1 MDTWQALILWL
12 ATVLACGNLM
22 AAAPPEPAAT
32 LGGAELTPLG
42 AERAANADGS
52 IPAWTGGITAPPPG
66 YDPGRQHTDPFADDP
81 VLFRIS
87 AGNMDQ
93 FADRLSEGQKALLQ
107 AYPDSWHLR
116 VYPTHRSASYPDWVY
131 AAVRANAATAKVVR
145 EGKGGVVGAN
155 VSSPFP
161 IPRSGV
167 EVIWNHNLRWRG
179 IRVSRSFGQA
189 AVTRKGRYTVTLA
202 LQDWALP
209 YGAPPGTALR
219 DKFPNL
225 LVALKSKTVQPG
237 LLAGNGALTLEP
249 IDQSSDP
256 RKTWQYNRGLRRILR
271 LPNVAHDFP
280 ATDTDNLRTVD
291 EFDMF
296 NGSPEHY
303 QWRLLGKKEMYIPYN
318 AYALHSSDAGYG
330 DIIRQRHINPELAR
344 YELHRVWVVEG
355 TLKPDRKHIY
365 ARRVFYVDEDS
376 WQIAL
381 ADNYDKDGKLW
392 RTSEAH
398 ALNYYEVPV
407 QWSTL
412 EVYYDLKAQ
421 RYLVAGLDN
430 QRTPYRFS
438 EDADPREFSPNALSF
453 YIR

>member
-1 MDTWQALILWL
+1 MKMRQTLLFWL
-12 ATVLACGNLM
+12 ATALAAGDLT
-22 AAAPPEPAAT
+22 AAAPPEPAAA
-32 LGGAELTPLG
+32 LGGPELTPLG
-42 AERAANADGS
+42 AERAGNADGT
-52 IPAWTGGITAPPPG
+52 IPAWTGGITVPPAS
-66 YDPGRQHTDPFADDP
+66 YDPDRQHTDPFAEDP

-87 AGNMDQ
+87 AANMEQ
-93 FADRLSEGQKALLQ
+93 HADSLSEGQQALLR
-107 AYPDSWHLR
+107 AYPDSWHLN
-116 VYPTHRSASYPDWVY
+116 VYPTRRSASYPQWVY
-131 AAVRANAATAKVVR
+131 AAIEANAGSAKVVR
-145 EGKGGVVGAN
+145 EGKGGVTGAN

-161 IPRSGV
+161 LPKSGV

-225 LVALKSKTVQPG
+225 LLALKSKTIEPG
-237 LLAGNGALTLEP
+237 LLAGNGGLTLEP
-249 IDQSSDP
+249 IDQTADP

-280 ATDTDNLRTVD
+280 AFDTDNLRTVD

-303 QWRLLGKKEMYIPYN
+303 DWRLLGKKELYIPYN
-318 AYALHSSDAGYG
+318 AYALHSSEVRYDK
-330 DIIRQRHINPELAR
+330 IIRQHHINPELAR

-355 TLKPDRKHIY
+355 TLKPGMKHIY
-365 ARRVFYVDEDS
+365 SRRVFYLDEDS
-376 WQIAL
+376 WQIAV
-381 ADNYDKDGKLW
+381 ADNYDAEGNLW

-398 ALNYYEVPV
+398 ALNYYQVPV

-412 EVYYDLKAQ
+412 EVYYDFNEQ
-421 RYLVAGLDN
+421 RYLVSGLDN

-438 EDADPREFSPNALSF
+438 DQADPREFSPNALSF

>member
-1 MDTWQALILWL
+1 MNRWQTLLFWLTVTLGSGQLI
-12 ATVLACGNLM
+12 ADAGPGQ
-22 AAAPPEPAAT
+22 AAA
-32 LGGAELTPLG
+32 LGGPGLTPLG
-42 AERAANADGS
+42 AERAGNAEGT
-52 IPAWTGGITAPPPG
+52 IPAWNGGITVPPAG
-66 YDPGRQHTDPFADDP
+66 YDPDTQHTDPFADDP
-81 VLFRIS
+81 LLFRIS
-87 AGNMDQ
+87 ADNMDQ
-93 FADRLSEGQKALLQ
+93 FADKLSEGQQALLR
-107 AYPDSWHLR
+107 AYPETWQLR
-116 VYPTHRSASYPDWVY
+116 VYPTRRSASYPDWVY
-131 AAVRANAATAKVVR
+131 AAVKANASTAKVVR
-145 EGKGGVVGAN
+145 EGKGGVTGAN

-161 IPRSGV
+161 IPHSGV

-209 YGAPPGTALR
+209 YGAPPGTELR

-237 LLAGNGALTLEP
+237 LLAGNGSLVLEP
-249 IDQSSDP
+249 IDQTADP

-280 ATDTDNLRTVD
+280 AFDTDNLRTVD

-296 NGSPEHY
+296 NGSPEY
-303 QWRLLGKKEMYIPYN
+303 YAWRLLGKRELYIPYN
-318 AYALHSSDAGYG
+318 AYPIHSSDARYR
-330 DIIRQRHINPELAR
+330 DIIQARHINPELAR

-355 TLKPDRKHIY
+355 TLKPGMKHIY
-365 ARRVFYVDEDS
+365 SRRVFYLDEDS
-376 WQIAL
+376 WQIAV

-398 ALNYYEVPV
+398 ALNYYQVPV

-412 EVYYDLKAQ
+412 EVYYDLEAN
-421 RYLVAGLDN
+421 RYLVSGLDN

-438 EDADPREFSPNALSF
+438 DQADPREFSPTALSF

>member
-1 MDTWQALILWL
+1 MWQTLIFWLTLALASRSLL
-12 ATVLACGNLM
+12 
-22 AAAPPEPAAT
+22 AAT
-32 LGGAELTPLG
+32 AEQAAELGGAQLTPLG
-42 AERAANADGS
+42 AERAGNADGS
-52 IPAWTGGITAPPPG
+52 IPAWTGGITTPPAG
-66 YDPGRQHTDPFADDP
+66 YDPDRQHTDPFADDP

-87 AGNMDQ
+87 TANVDQ
-93 FADRLSEGQKALLQ
+93 FADRLSEGQKALLRR
-107 AYPDSWHLR
+107 YPDSWHLNI
-116 VYPTHRSASYPDWVY
+116 YPTHRSASYPEWVY
-131 AAVRANAATAKVVR
+131 AAVKTNAVTARVVR
-145 EGKGGVVGAN
+145 EGKGGVLDAN

-161 IPRSGV
+161 IPNSGV

-209 YGAPPGTALR
+209 YGALPGTTLR
-219 DKFPNL
+219 DKFPNML
-225 LVALKSKTVQPG
+225 LALKSKTIQPG

-249 IDQSSDP
+249 IDQTADP
-256 RKTWQYNRGLRRILR
+256 RKTWQYNRALRRIVR

-280 ATDTDNLRTVD
+280 AFDTDNLRTVD

-303 QWRLLGKKEMYIPYN
+303 EWRLVGKRELYIPYN
-318 AYALHSSDAGYG
+318 AYRLHSSAAGYG
-330 DIIRQRHINPELAR
+330 DIIQQRHINPELAR

-355 TLKPDRKHIY
+355 TLKPGMKHIY
-365 ARRVFYVDEDS
+365 SRRVFYLDEDS
-376 WQIAL
+376 WQIAV
-381 ADNYDKDGKLW
+381 ADNYDQDGRLW

-398 ALNYYEVPV
+398 ALNYYQVPV

-421 RYLVAGLDN
+421 RYLVSGLDN
-430 QRTPYRFS
+430 QRNPYRFS
-438 EDADPREFSPNALSF
+438 EQADPREFSPNALSF